1 LFCLFASVFCLFGH
15 DDARQ
20 RQGVNVKDDKNMSSS
35 DDWKKLNNSSPAAL
49 TVQPNQQHRYRQ

>member
-20 RQGVNVKDDKNMSSS
+20 RQGVNVKDDKNMSS
-35 DDWKKLNNSSPAAL
+35 DDGKKLDDSLPAAL
-49 TVQPNQQHRYRQ
+49 V